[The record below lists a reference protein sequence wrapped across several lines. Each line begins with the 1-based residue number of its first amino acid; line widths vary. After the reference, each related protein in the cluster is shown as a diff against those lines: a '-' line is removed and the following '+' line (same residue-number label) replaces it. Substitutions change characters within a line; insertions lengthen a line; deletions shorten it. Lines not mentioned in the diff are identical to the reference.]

1 MLRMIPSAA
10 RLLTP
15 LADRGLLEDPPP
27 PRARLCGRLRLRGCL
42 GIRSDPGGRLG
53 QFWGLWRG
61 ARMNGLQGLAQL
73 PRNREIRSSTS
84 ENSVKAKVAE
94 FTYQEDKR
102 CMLARLK
109 SSADFS
115 RGLADRGISH
125 LLFAT
130 HPTLPCAN
138 GGENQLKYLT
148 SSGAALSRLLATLVR
163 TLNGAQ
169 PTEQATARSRDL
181 SSIQSFASSRL
192 CAAPQHVGFSRRHG
206 SGLSSLP
213 QGRLGYVT
221 QDPGFGLSENSTSR
235 V

>member
-1 MLRMIPSAA
+1 MIPSAA

-61 ARMNGLQGLAQL
+61 ASMNGLQGLAQL
-73 PRNREIRSSTS
+73 PRNREIRRSTS

-109 SSADFS
+109 SSADFL
-115 RGLADRGISH
+115 RGCAGKRIGH

-130 HPTLPCAN
+130 HPHHP
-138 GGENQLKYLT
+138 GIRQLLRADMVMRT
-148 SSGAALSRLLATLVR
+148 MLVNR
-163 TLNGAQ
+163 
-169 PTEQATARSRDL
+169 ARGFR
-181 SSIQSFASSRL
+181 AS
-192 CAAPQHVGFSRRHG
+192 
-206 SGLSSLP
+206 
-213 QGRLGYVT
+213 Y
-221 QDPGFGLSENSTSR
+221 STSFDEVKGVKR
-235 V
+235 APRY

>member
-1 MLRMIPSAA
+1 MLRMILSAA

-27 PRARLCGRLRLRGCL
+27 PRARLCERLRLRGCL
-42 GIRSDPGGRLG
+42 GIRSDPGGHLE

-73 PRNREIRSSTS
+73 PRNREIRRSTS

-115 RGLADRGISH
+115 KGCAHLAMQPPLS
-125 LLFAT
+125 AT
-130 HPTLPCAN
+130 HPPPRNTREP
-138 GGENQLKYLT
+138 E
-148 SSGAALSRLLATLVR
+148 
-163 TLNGAQ
+163 
-169 PTEQATARSRDL
+169 P
-181 SSIQSFASSRL
+181 
-192 CAAPQHVGFSRRHG
+192 
-206 SGLSSLP
+206 
-213 QGRLGYVT
+213 
-221 QDPGFGLSENSTSR
+221 
-235 V
+235 